1 MNSTLEKPLKSAR
14 DNKNLINLE
23 NILLIEDKLWTIL
36 ESFRYLQ
43 HQSQGGSNRSS
54 LSSQIPVS
62 ETLSQQ
68 TAKKQADIAL
78 LCEEWWEITH
88 EDNINYLDRLF
99 KDDLVR
105 RSVRQSI
112 ILELMSVTVCYAV
125 TSERSSESDHQ
136 QQHLSVTVLTNLK
149 NLLFYTHQNFLVLID
164 VIIHRLPPES
174 SHNIWAHSLQAIL
187 LNKSSRKLLHST
199 GKSGK
204 QGGGNGG
211 IADNAAPLLVQN
223 NEAIMGILRELCKS
237 NRESL

>member
-1 MNSTLEKPLKSAR
+1 M
-14 DNKNLINLE
+14 
-23 NILLIEDKLWTIL
+23 

-43 HQSQGGSNRSS
+43 HQSQGARPSQLGALTDASS
-54 LSSQIPVS
+54 L
-62 ETLSQQ
+62 Q
-68 TAKKQADIAL
+68 TAAKKQADIAL

-125 TSERSSESDHQ
+125 TSERSSEAEMQ
-136 QQHLSVTVLTNLK
+136 LSVGVLTNLK

-199 GKSGK
+199 GKSK
-204 QGGGNGG
+204 GG
-211 IADNAAPLLVQN
+211 IADNAAPLLIQN
-223 NEAIMGILRELCKS
+223 NESIMALLKDLCRSSKS
-237 NRESL
+237 DQQLVQPSSMKTQLNKPVF